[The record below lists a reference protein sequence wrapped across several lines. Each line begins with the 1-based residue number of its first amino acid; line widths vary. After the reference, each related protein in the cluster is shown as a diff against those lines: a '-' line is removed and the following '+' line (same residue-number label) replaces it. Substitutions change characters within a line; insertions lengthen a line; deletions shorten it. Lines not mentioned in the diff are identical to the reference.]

1 MIFLEFSE
9 ISLGFFWIFFFFFW
23 NFCGI
28 SWDYSWN
35 FSGFFLGFSRI
46 FLVFSGTLSGIF
58 LEIFCVSFL
67 EFSVLFL
74 GFSGIFTP
82 FPSCSFF
89 FPPVPRREDERGWNS
104 GNPPQSEALP
114 GKNSILFLFLI
125 FPGAQAL
132 PIKNSLGWNVQ
143 ILGISSSCPFADIQE
158 RPKFFF
164 FIPNKFN
171 SSRNCLEKKN
181 LDQGRNPSPHPNS
194 QIQKFLKFPFTPALE
209 FC

>member
-1 MIFLEFSE
+1 M
-9 ISLGFFWIFFFFFW
+9 
-23 NFCGI
+23 
-28 SWDYSWN
+28 
-35 FSGFFLGFSRI
+35 GFSRI

-89 FPPVPRREDERGWNS
+89 FPPVPRREDERGRNS

-164 FIPNKFN
+164 LFPTNLIPAGIAW
-171 SSRNCLEKKN
+171 KKKSGSGTKP
-181 LDQGRNPSPHPNS
+181 LSPSQFPNS
-194 QIQKFLKFPFTPALE
+194 EIPEIPLYSCFGILLISSGFHEFGEYSQILAAGFIFFQGILFSFSPLRRVKYFA
-209 FC
+209 